1 MTDTVLEPTS
11 TEAPPRP
18 AREHFPAF
26 DGYRAIAAG
35 LVLITHLTESA
46 RFNNI
51 RFGEYFARM
60 DAGVAI
66 FFLISGFLLYRP
78 FVLARLRGTAGPGV
92 VSFFWRRALR
102 IYPAFWVA
110 TLVAVYVFGEA
121 SFGSPGQALLHL
133 SLLHIYSPTTVLQ
146 GPILQSWTLGTEVS
160 FYLFLPVYAA
170 VIGWIVTRVRRVL
183 AVELAGVV
191 ALYAISVAWQLM
203 ILAAPGRL
211 DGMYMTWLPA
221 WLDLFSLGMFLAVAS
236 AWSSTHGHR
245 DRSLLARRWT
255 PAACWALAAV
265 AFWAVATQI
274 GLPRASIVYTRSED
288 MLRHVLYGATAF
300 FLLLPGIFGPQDRGG
315 IRKFLQ
321 LRVVVLV
328 GLISYGIYLWHELWI
343 NEFLAWTGDRFG
355 NSSLLWMSV
364 VVVALTFTAAA
375 LSYRFVEKPVLR
387 LKSWAPVAKA
397 HVGDQWTAF
406 VGVLARVAP
415 ARRDTRRFARWLGL
429 VGLGALAI
437 RVVYVLTVAT
447 HNPGF
452 GDGFY
457 YHEQANLLAA
467 GKGFAEPFI
476 YATNGHVVPTAIHP
490 PLFSLVLSIP
500 SFLGFQSFLAHKLM
514 SCLIGTAL
522 VVAIGVL
529 GRRIG
534 GDRVGLI
541 AAGAAAVYPNLWAI
555 DGILLPEGLFALS
568 VVLVVLATYRFLD
581 RPGVG
586 RAALLGGLLGLALL
600 VRGEAIFLLATIA
613 LIVAIV
619 IRGRGWRSTMGLL
632 AAIGATTLLVVSPW
646 LIRNETRFERP
657 VYFSTN
663 SGDVLSQ
670 SNCDDTYY
678 GPTIGYWSYRCS
690 ADIPTTGDESEQSN
704 QRTHTAIDYIR
715 DHRSRVP
722 VVVAARVG
730 RLWDVYQPITNTKL
744 STIEGRD
751 INVSRA
757 GLAMYAVLVP
767 FALLGFVVLRRR
779 RRPRLSPLL
788 APVLMVT
795 ITAMTTYGEIR
806 FRAAAEGTIVILA
819 ALAVDALLRRRRA
832 ADVVSLDDLEEP
844 ATNGVALS
852 EPAAAERVHSRA
864 MVPEIAQTDVLVS
877 PAVQVDVPV
886 DPVEEPAPDGDQQ
899 PTPPDRRWSLDRLS
913 RRTRNVLLVAILLL
927 LVFLPVRGMLRS
939 QGPPMEEGFMLVFPE
954 RVLAGDVANKDF
966 LHLYGPGSLWVL
978 AGVYKVFGVTLQ
990 VERLFGL
997 LQQIG
1002 VILGVVLLA
1011 RRWGRTAALFCGA
1024 LAIVFVMPPIGLTAL
1039 AWVGGLGLALL
1050 GVSCLVEMRRASDER
1065 RARRWALAA
1074 GLLFA
1079 VALLYRPELIL
1090 AIALGGGALLWG
1102 TTRAVKLRLAA
1113 GLALAVVGYG
1123 VHTAMAGLNN
1133 VWQGMV
1139 LDPLFH
1145 LRGGRSL
1152 PVPPSFSQ
1160 YDGWLQRVGEIGQLK
1175 WFPALK
1181 GPTQLA
1187 LWFFI
1192 LLACAALL
1200 LVVGIRTF
1208 RRDRSSLRGRTM
1220 LAIALF
1226 SCGIVPQALQRDDS
1240 THLAWVSCVVIA
1252 FVPLALIEL
1261 LRRRRP
1267 TWSLRRCAVTCGVAL
1282 LAVVV
1287 VVIPYSEV
1295 RSYADY
1301 TLQSFGIHRSAHE
1314 IRRGNQ
1320 IFYYG
1325 RYDAYRAL
1333 QKMIPDIEKIEKP
1346 GDRLFVGTGDLRKTP
1361 FSEAWLYYMF
1371 PELTPA
1377 TYYIEMDPGIANG
1390 KHSRLARD
1398 VASADIVILSTVWD
1412 GFDEPNDSE
1421 KFGPD
1426 TPNQVLRDKFCSVGV
1441 YGGGLYKLLKRC
1453 KP

>member
-1 MTDTVLEPTS
+1 MTDTILDPMA
-11 TEAPPRP
+11 TEVAPQPR
-18 AREHFPAF
+18 RHHFPGF
-26 DGYRAIAAG
+26 DGFRAIAAV
-35 LVLITHLTESA
+35 LVLVTHLTESA

-51 RFGEYFARM
+51 WGGEYFARM

-66 FFLISGFLLYRP
+66 FFLVSGFLLYRP
-78 FVLARLRGTAGPGV
+78 FVMARFRGTPGPGV

-102 IYPAFWVA
+102 IYPAFWLV
-110 TLVAVYVFGEA
+110 TLIAVYVFGDA
-121 SFGSPGQALLHL
+121 PFGSPSQAFLHL

-146 GPILQSWTLGTEVS
+146 GPILQSWTLGTELS

-170 VIGWIVTRVRRVL
+170 VIGWIAVRVRRVL
-183 AVELAGVV
+183 AVELVGVV
-191 ALYAISVAWQLM
+191 ALYAFSVGWQLM
-203 ILAAPGRL
+203 ILASPGRL

-221 WLDLFSLGMFLAVAS
+221 WLDLFSMGMFLAVV
-236 AWSSTHGHR
+236 SSWTANQGGR
-245 DRSLLARRWT
+245 DQTLLARKWA
-255 PAACWALAAV
+255 PAACWALAAL

-274 GLPRASIVYTRSED
+274 GLPRASIVYTRTED

-321 LRVVVLV
+321 LRVVVAV

-343 NEFLAWTGDRFG
+343 NEFLAWTGDTFG
-355 NSSLLWMSV
+355 FSNLFWMSV
-364 VVVALTFTAAA
+364 VAVTLTFTAAA
-375 LSYRFVEKPVLR
+375 LSYHFVEKPVLR
-387 LKSWAPVAKA
+387 FKSWKPVAKA

-406 VGVLARVAP
+406 VATLARVAP
-415 ARRDTRRFARWLGL
+415 RRGDTRRFVKWLALIGL
-429 VGLGALAI
+429 AALAI

-457 YHEQANLLAA
+457 YHEQANLLAS
-467 GKGFAEPFI
+467 GKGFANPFLYSLKGI
-476 YATNGHVVPTAIHP
+476 VTPTAIHP
-490 PLFSLVLSIP
+490 PLFSMVLSIP
-500 SFLGFQSFLAHKLM
+500 SFLGLQSFLAHKLM

-541 AAGAAAVYPNLWAI
+541 AAGAAAIYPNLWAI
-555 DGILLPEGLFALS
+555 DGILLPEGLFALT

-581 RPGVG
+581 RPGIA
-586 RAALLGGLLGLALL
+586 RAAVLGGLLGLALL

-619 IRGRGWRSTMGLL
+619 IRHRGWRSTLGLVAVL
-632 AAIGATTLLVVSPW
+632 GAATLLVVSPW

-657 VYFSTN
+657 VAFSTN
-663 SGDVLSQ
+663 SGDVLAQ
-670 SNCDDTYY
+670 SNCDETYY
-678 GPTIGYWSYRCS
+678 GPTIGYWVYLCS
-690 ADIPTTGDESEQSN
+690 ARIPVTGDESQIAN
-704 QRTHTAIDYIR
+704 QRSQTAIDYIR

-730 RLWDVYQPITNTKL
+730 RLWDVYQPITNTEL

-751 INVSRA
+751 LNVSRA

-788 APVLMVT
+788 APALMVT

-819 ALAVDALLRRRRA
+819 AVAVDALLRRRRP
-832 ADVVSLDDLEEP
+832 ADVISLDELD
-844 ATNGVALS
+844 AS
-852 EPAAAERVHSRA
+852 
-864 MVPEIAQTDVLVS
+864 VPSHAVVPQLAQTGVLVS

-886 DPVEEPAPDGDQQ
+886 DPAEEPAPNGDQ
-899 PTPPDRRWSLDRLS
+899 PATPAGRRWSLDRLS
-913 RRTRNVLLVAILLL
+913 NRTRNVLLIGTLLL
-927 LVFLPVRGMLRS
+927 LALLPVRGMLRS
-939 QGPPMEEGFMLVFPE
+939 QGPPMEEGFMLVFPKM
-954 RVLAGDVANKDF
+954 VLDGAVANKDF

-978 AGVYKVFGVTLQ
+978 AGVYKLFGVTLQ

-1024 LAIVFVMPPIGLTAL
+1024 LSIVFVMPPIGLTAL

-1050 GVSCLVEMRRASDER
+1050 GVSCCVEMRRADDER

-1079 VALLYRPELIL
+1079 VALLYRPELVL
-1090 AIALGGGALLWG
+1090 AIALGGGALVWG

-1113 GLALAVVGYG
+1113 GLALAVVGYA
-1123 VHTAMAGLNN
+1123 VHVAMAGLNN

-1139 LDPLFH
+1139 LDPLVH
-1145 LRGGRSL
+1145 LRGGRAL
-1152 PVPPSFSQ
+1152 PVPPSFNQ

-1208 RRDRSSLRGRTM
+1208 RRDRSSLLGRTL

-1226 SCGIVPQALQRDDS
+1226 SCGIVPQAMQRDDS

-1252 FVPLALIEL
+1252 FAPLALIEL
-1261 LRRRRP
+1261 LRGWRP
-1267 TWSLRRCAVTCGVAL
+1267 TWSVRRCAATCGVAL
-1282 LAVVV
+1282 VALVVI
-1287 VVIPYSEV
+1287 VIPYSEV

-1314 IRRGNQ
+1314 MRNGDQ

-1325 RYDAYRAL
+1325 RYDAWQAL
-1333 QKMIPDIEKIEKP
+1333 EQMIPDLEKMSKP

-1371 PELTPA
+1371 PKLTPA
-1377 TYYIEMDPGIANG
+1377 TYYIEMDPGIANA
-1390 KHSRLARD
+1390 KNSRLAGD
-1398 VASADIVILSTVWD
+1398 VASADWVIKSTVWD

-1426 TPNQVLRDKFCSVGV
+1426 RPNQVLRDKFCSVGV
-1441 YGGGLYKLLKRC
+1441 YGNGLYELLKRC

>member
-1 MTDTVLEPTS
+1 MTDTVVEPAS
-11 TEAPPRP
+11 TEATPRP
-18 AREHFPAF
+18 RSERFPCF

-51 RFGEYFARM
+51 EFGEFFARM

-78 FVLARLRGTAGPGV
+78 FVLARLRGEAGPGI
-92 VSFFWRRALR
+92 VSYFWRRALR

-121 SFGSPGQALLHL
+121 PFGSPGQALLHL

-146 GPILQSWTLGTEVS
+146 GPILQAWTLGTEVS

-170 VIGWIVTRVRRVL
+170 TIGWIASRVRRAL

-191 ALYAISVAWQLM
+191 ALYAISVGWQL
-203 ILAAPGRL
+203 IVLATPGRY

-221 WLDLFSLGMFLAVAS
+221 WLDLFSLGMFLAVVS
-236 AWSSTHGHR
+236 AWTTTHGHR
-245 DRSLLARRWT
+245 DRAVLARRWM
-255 PAACWALAAV
+255 PAACWTLSAI
-265 AFWAVATQI
+265 AFWAVATRI
-274 GLPRASIVYTRSED
+274 GLPRASIVYTRAED
-288 MLRHVLYGATAF
+288 MGRHVLYGATAF

-315 IRKFLQ
+315 IRRFLQ
-321 LRVVVLV
+321 LRVMVALGLV
-328 GLISYGIYLWHELWI
+328 SYGLYLWHELWI
-343 NEFLAWTGDRFG
+343 NQFLEWTGDHFG
-355 NSSLLWMSV
+355 DSNLLTMSV
-364 VVVALTFTAAA
+364 VVIALTLAAAA
-375 LSYRFVEKPVLR
+375 LSYHFVEQPALR

-397 HVGDQWTAF
+397 HVGDRWTSF
-406 VGVLARVAP
+406 VAALARVAP
-415 ARRDTRRFARWLGL
+415 VRGDRRFARRLAL

-437 RVVYVLTVAT
+437 RVIYVLAIAT
-447 HNPGF
+447 NNPGF

-476 YATNGHVVPTAIHP
+476 FSQTGHLVPSAIHP
-490 PLFSLVLSIP
+490 PLFSLVLSLP
-500 SFLGFQSFLAHKLM
+500 SLVGLDTFLAHKLT

-522 VVAIGVL
+522 VVAIGLL

-534 GDRVGLI
+534 GDRVGLFAAGI
-541 AAGAAAVYPNLWAI
+541 AALYPNLWAI
-555 DGILLPEGLFALS
+555 DGILLPEGLFALM
-568 VVLVVLATYRFLD
+568 VVLVVLATYRFVD

-586 RAALLGGLLGLALL
+586 RAAVVGGLIGLAIL
-600 VRGEAIFLLATIA
+600 VRGEALFLLALIA
-613 LIVAIV
+613 IPLAIV
-619 IRGRGWRSTMGLL
+619 LRARGWRCILRWL
-632 AAIGATTLLVVSPW
+632 AALGAATLVVLAPW
-646 LIRNETRFERP
+646 LIRNETQFARP
-657 VYFSTN
+657 VLLSTN

-690 ADIPTTGDESEQSN
+690 AQIPVSGDESQQAN
-704 QRTHTAIDYIR
+704 QRTHVALDYIR

-730 RLWDVYQPITNTKL
+730 RLWDVFQPLKNTHL

-757 GLAMYAVLVP
+757 GLAMYALLVP
-767 FALLGFVVLRRR
+767 FALLGFALLRRR
-779 RRPRLSPLL
+779 RRPLLFPLL
-788 APVLMVT
+788 APVAMVT
-795 ITAMTTYGEIR
+795 ITAITTYGEIR
-806 FRAAAEGTIVILA
+806 FRAAAEATIVVLA
-819 ALAVDALLRRRRA
+819 ALTVDAVLRRRSA
-832 ADVVSLDDLEEP
+832 VGVASVD
-844 ATNGVALS
+844 GVALATTS
-852 EPAAAERVHSRA
+852 AETLPDALAPDRVPVGAVVTQPAPA
-864 MVPEIAQTDVLVS
+864 DLLVS
-877 PAVQVDVPV
+877 PAVQIDAPV
-886 DPVEEPAPDGDQQ
+886 VEPAPNGDQ
-899 PTPPDRRWSLDRLS
+899 PSPPIVERSWSLDRLS
-913 RRTRNVLLVAILLL
+913 QRTRTALLVAFLAV
-927 LVFLPVRGMLRS
+927 LVLLPVRGMLRS
-939 QGPPMEEGFMLVFPE
+939 QGPPMEEGFMLVFPA
-954 RVLAGDVANKDF
+954 RVLAGAVANRDF

-978 AGVYKVFGVTLQ
+978 AGVYKLFGVTLQ
-990 VERLFGL
+990 VERLFAL
-997 LQQIG
+997 LQQVA
-1002 VILGVVLLA
+1002 VITGVVLLA
-1011 RRWGRTAALFCGA
+1011 RRWGRTAAAFCGA
-1024 LAIVFVMPPIGLTAL
+1024 LAIVFLMPPIGLTAL

-1050 GVSCLVEMRRASDER
+1050 GVACCVEVRRAHDDV
-1065 RARRWALAA
+1065 RARRWALGA

-1079 VALLYRPELIL
+1079 AALLYRPELVL

-1102 TTRAVKLRLAA
+1102 TSRAVKTRLAA
-1113 GLALAVVGYG
+1113 GLGLAVVGYA
-1123 VHTAMAGLNN
+1123 VHTAMAGVHN

-1139 LDPLFH
+1139 IDPLFH

-1175 WFPALK
+1175 WFPALQ

-1187 LWFFI
+1187 LWFFG
-1192 LLACAALL
+1192 LVGCAALL

-1208 RRDRSSLRGRTM
+1208 RRDRSSLNNRLL

-1226 SCGIVPQALQRDDS
+1226 SLGILPQALQRDDS

-1252 FVPLALIEL
+1252 FAPLALMEL
-1261 LRRRRP
+1261 LRSRRP
-1267 TWSLRRCAVTCGVAL
+1267 TWSMRRCAAICGAGL
-1282 LAVVV
+1282 LALIV

-1314 IRRGNQ
+1314 IRRGDQ

-1325 RYDAYRAL
+1325 RYDAWLGL
-1333 QKMIPDIEKIEKP
+1333 QELIPAVEKIEKP

-1377 TYYIEMDPGIANG
+1377 TYYIEMDPGLANADD
-1390 KHSRLARD
+1390 SSLAAD
-1398 VASADIVILSTVWD
+1398 VASADWVLLTGFWD
-1412 GFDEPNDSE
+1412 GWYEPNTSIDYGS
-1421 KFGPD
+1421 D
-1426 TPNQVLRDKFCSVGV
+1426 APNQVVRDDFCEVGSYEDALV
-1441 YGGGLYKLLKRC
+1441 VLYRRC
-1453 KP
+1453 P